1 MAKQVFITGATGYIG
16 GTILNEL
23 VQNHSSEY
31 EVIALVRSE
40 ASAAKV
46 KAAGASV
53 ILGTYDQPE
62 LLVKAAQT
70 SDIIIHTG
78 DSADHAG
85 SAQAIL
91 QGIAQRPSS
100 SRPVIYIHT
109 SGTGVI
115 SDPYHGDVESK
126 KIYDDLKPE
135 DIDALDPNQPHRK
148 IDIFVR
154 DKAKELQ
161 DKSKTVIILPPNIYG
176 IGTGPVNQI
185 SIQTPSLIRFALKY
199 RFTPQNGPGV
209 NWWNNVHVQDLGRGY
224 VALLK
229 ELEKSGVLGWNGY
242 WFAETEEHQWKDIY
256 ATLGKV
262 MYAKGLVDS
271 PEPTS
276 PGARL
281 GFKTD
286 YEAISSIS
294 GEIYDAWGSNSR
306 GRASRLRALGWK
318 KEEKDGVLESIDS
331 EVDRIVQESSK

>member
-199 RFTPQNGPGV
+199 RFVRPIAR
-209 NWWNNVHVQDLGRGY
+209 H
-224 VALLK
+224 
-229 ELEKSGVLGWNGY
+229 GVLLL
-242 WFAETEEHQWKDIY
+242 TSLTMKD
-256 ATLGKV
+256 TPKRTWRE
-262 MYAKGLVDS
+262 LV
-271 PEPTS
+271 E
-276 PGARL
+276 
-281 GFKTD
+281 
-286 YEAISSIS
+286 
-294 GEIYDAWGSNSR
+294 
-306 GRASRLRALGWK
+306 
-318 KEEKDGVLESIDS
+318 
-331 EVDRIVQESSK
+331 